1 MGRLIAFYLLFKRL
15 WEQINLYFR
24 QDFIS
29 TLNPNNLSKK
39 RLDRAEQSSDKQWSN
54 GLSFLP
60 ITSLGYQDY

>member
-1 MGRLIAFYLLFKRL
+1 MRRLIAFYLLFKRL

-24 QDFIS
+24 QGFIS
-29 TLNPNNLSKK
+29 ILNPDNFSKK
-39 RLDRAEQSSDKQWSN
+39 RLDRSEQSSDKQGSN